1 MTKSLC
7 LFPSVMVLAA
17 VTGCGGN
24 NQLFPAFN
32 ANVETEATM
41 LALSGTPVTAPSGF
55 SIIGQRA
62 TRLDLATSVDFIF
75 DIDDQDRPFFLPAR
89 AAGFPDVRLNAG
101 LKLMSVPFD
110 SIDLA
115 DTDGYTTLEPVFVQV
130 GEVYLA
136 RTGLDIN
143 TCILSLPL
151 YMKLEVR
158 EVDLA
163 ARSIRLRVLANTNC
177 GFRSLLTGLPTR

>member
-1 MTKSLC
+1 MSLRRC
-7 LFPSVMVLAA
+7 LVPSVIALAA
-17 VTGCGGN
+17 VSGCGGN
-24 NQLFPAFN
+24 DQLFPAFN
-32 ANVETEATM
+32 SNVESEAVM
-41 LALSGTPVTAPSGF
+41 EALSGTPVTASSGF

-75 DIDDQDRPFFLPAR
+75 DLDAEGRPFFLPAR
-89 AAGFPDVRLNAG
+89 AAGFPDTRLNAG

-136 RTGLDIN
+136 RTGLDVN
-143 TCILSLPL
+143 SCILSLPL
-151 YMKLEVR
+151 YMKFEVLA
-158 EVDLA
+158 VDPGT
-163 ARSIRLRVLANTNC
+163 RSIRLRVLANTNC
-177 GFRSLLTGLPTR
+177 GFRSLLPGVPER